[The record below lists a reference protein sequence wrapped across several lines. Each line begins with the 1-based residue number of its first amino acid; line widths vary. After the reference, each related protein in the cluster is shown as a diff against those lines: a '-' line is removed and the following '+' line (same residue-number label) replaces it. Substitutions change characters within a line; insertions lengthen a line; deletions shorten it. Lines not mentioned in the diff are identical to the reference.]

1 MAETEV
7 DVKML
12 LINTLNTSFKD
23 YPVYLQGSVSVDAV
37 YPDNFFTYW
46 NNDTSDEEFYDNV
59 ENRTDWDFDL
69 NFYSNNP
76 TLVNSVLVTAK
87 AALKAVG
94 FIVDGSGYDVLSDEP
109 THTGRGINLIYM
121 QRKVR

>member
-1 MAETEV
+1 MAEQEV
-7 DVKML
+7 DVKLL
-12 LINTLNTSFKD
+12 LINTLNASFKD